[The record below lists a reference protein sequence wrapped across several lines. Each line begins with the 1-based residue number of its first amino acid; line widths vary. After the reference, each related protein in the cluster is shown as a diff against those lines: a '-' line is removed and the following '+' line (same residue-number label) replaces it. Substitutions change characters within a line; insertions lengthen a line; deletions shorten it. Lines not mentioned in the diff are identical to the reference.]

1 MNNSKSSK
9 FERCTFCPDDVPT
22 LCTNLV
28 KLDGSL
34 RFKAKHDPP
43 KAIAMATSSRFRLSL
58 PYLAKYTVVSEHNL
72 RAGLYSA

>member
-9 FERCTFCPDDVPT
+9 FERCTFWPDDVPT
-22 LCTNLV
+22 LYASLV

-34 RFKAKHDPP
+34 RFRAKHDQP

-58 PYLAKYTVVSEHNL
+58 PYLAKHTVVSEHNL